1 MLVYIT
7 YTNTE
12 VNHNITPGNFVTTF
26 NGTRQGIYDLPTVD
40 NYLQSI
46 NQNLLTKIE
55 GLVKNSKDGVAGKA
69 ITNIDK
75 SKFIT
80 QAGDSTAAAQN
91 SCRNKL
97 ASEYEFW
104 GDGQPATATKITQ
117 DEFVTALK
125 NKIPSNTNLQVLI
138 YAICYAN
145 TFNQNTFVGYNNNFA
160 NVPLTNNYNDNSGFF
175 SSKKYSCVNIPGLTD
190 KTPQPVANFDNID
203 RFFDFMI
210 SKLRKNVNRVFG
222 ENAIGITKYYV
233 CYWPVSNITESYYDS
248 HLSEFTKLDATFRAA
263 FKSAGPAGLNVESVT
278 QARADDAKQKKK
290 TAEANAGVT
299 PKPNN
304 LNTTTNVVP
313 SCPPPTIT
321 SFSPLTGVSGTILT
335 IVGNNLDEVTG
346 ATINNVLTTTG
357 ITIFSKT
364 RISVVVPRSN
374 TVVAQSTPIILR
386 GVHGNGTS
394 LGNFT
399 YNPAQ
404 VTPTPSNPNNTNSQ
418 PQQTGDIVLIDQTQ
432 TAPNSSTTSLV
443 VNVNPQAASTNT
455 WTLQQN
461 VTMIVSVYD
470 NNVVNNV
477 NTETLNRSV
486 TTTVSS
492 YVSSNTFT
500 MTYANVQN
508 MLITNP
514 INEFKTTPV
523 TSTQTVK
530 IKFKLTAVPTDKVKN
545 PQNVQQ
551 TFNFNF
557 IPTPSTTPTFPEQPL
572 SITYE
577 GTNSDITG
585 NGPEYFNITKPDNS
599 GYITFRFNAP
609 GFQDQDY
616 SDRYFIDSSGQR
628 AAVDGRGGASTN
640 YTYVYEIKGKGEF
653 RLVVKYRPYGFKNP
667 VGGQVLVQTVTGP
680 PFTL

>member
-1 MLVYIT
+1 MFNGPYFI
-7 YTNTE
+7 TE

-97 ASEYEFW
+97 ASEYQFW

-117 DEFVTALK
+117 DEFVTTLK
-125 NKIPSNTNLQVLI
+125 NKIPNNPNLQVLI

-160 NVPLTNNYNDNSGFF
+160 NVPLTNNYNTNSGFF

-210 SKLRKNVNRVFG
+210 SKLRKNVDRVFG
-222 ENAIGITKYYV
+222 ANSIGITKYYV
-233 CYWPVSNITESYYDS
+233 CYWPVSNVTESYYDS
-248 HLSEFTKLDATFRAA
+248 HLSEFKKLDATFRAA
-263 FKSAGPAGLNVESVT
+263 FKSAGPAGLNVEST
-278 QARADDAKQKKK
+278 EQARADDAKQKKK
-290 TAEANAGVT
+290 IADTYAGVT
-299 PKPNN
+299 TQPNN

-321 SFSPLTGVSGTILT
+321 SISPLTGVSGTILT

-364 RISVVVPRSN
+364 RIAVVVPRSN
-374 TVVAQSTPIILR
+374 TVVAQSNPIILR
-386 GVHGNGTS
+386 GVHGDGTS

-418 PQQTGDIVLIDQTQ
+418 PQQTGPVTLDGTTQ
-432 TAPNSSTTSLV
+432 SLPNGSTTSLTV
-443 VNVNPQAASTNT
+443 GVNPQAAATNT
-455 WTLQQN
+455 WTLQQE
-461 VTMIVSVYD
+461 VAMEISVYD

-477 NTETLNRSV
+477 KTETLNRSV
-486 TTTVSS
+486 KTKTSS

-500 MTYANVQN
+500 ITYANVQS

-514 INEFKTTPV
+514 IDEFKTTPV

-530 IKFKLTAVPTDKVKN
+530 IKFTVTAVPTDKVKN
-545 PQNVQQ
+545 PQNVPQ
-551 TFNFNF
+551 TFNFTF
-557 IPTPSTTPTFPEQPL
+557 IPTPSTTPTFPEVAL
-572 SITYE
+572 SITSE
-577 GTNSDITG
+577 GTNTNITG
-585 NGPEYFNITKPDNS
+585 NGPEYINITKPDNS

-609 GFQDQDY
+609 GFKDQDY
-616 SDRYFIDSSGQR
+616 SDRYFIDSTGER

-640 YTYVYEIKGKGEF
+640 YTYVYDIKGKGEF
-653 RLVVKYRPYGFKNP
+653 RLVVKYRPYGNSYP
-667 VGGQVLVQTVTGP
+667 SGGQVLTQTVTGP